1 MQEVKPNSRRTFLK
15 TVVAAS
21 AAPIFVPWH
30 VLGGPDAPSNKLR
43 MGSIGNGRMGSGD
56 MQAAMGGALMVAVC
70 DVNIDRA
77 NAAKAKVEKHQGAG
91 DKVAVYQDF
100 RELLARDDI
109 DGVTISTPDHQHA
122 VIAVAAANAG
132 KDIYLQK
139 PLTYSIEEGK
149 ALVKAVRKNKVI
161 LQTGSQQRSSQY
173 FRITCELVRNGRIG
187 KLQSVDVTV
196 PTDHGTGKADPMPVP
211 ENLDYDRWL
220 GPTPDAPY
228 TEHRVHPQ
236 NGYSRPGWLQIEVYC
251 RGMITGWGAHM
262 YDIAQWGL
270 GTDVDSG
277 PVEIEATADFPKRGL
292 FDMHAGYKA
301 EATYANGVKLTS
313 HTGGGNVKFI
323 GSEGWILAS
332 RGGFKAHDQ
341 NIFREKPGEND
352 IHLYQSKSHMGDFLN
367 SMKTRKDPICPV
379 EVGHR
384 SNSVC
389 VIHHIA
395 MKLGRKLKWDPK
407 AEKFIGDD
415 EANRMLDYPHRKGW
429 EV

>member
-1 MQEVKPNSRRTFLK
+1 MKPNSRRTFLK

-313 HTGGGNVKFI
+313 HTGGDTAFLMEFDGQSAVA
-323 GSEGWILAS
+323 AS
-332 RGGFKAHDQ
+332 LCRRTP
-341 NIFREKPGEND
+341 NRE
-352 IHLYQSKSHMGDFLN
+352 Y
-367 SMKTRKDPICPV
+367 
-379 EVGHR
+379 
-384 SNSVC
+384 
-389 VIHHIA
+389 A
-395 MKLGRKLKWDPK
+395 
-407 AEKFIGDD
+407 
-415 EANRMLDYPHRKGW
+415 
-429 EV
+429 